1 MALARPVVKQSAKM
15 PIKPTVDE
23 AMATVSAAGSAHP
36 SANMGVETIEISSDS
51 SSNYDEF
58 SDGEEAPSGG
68 EDNDGE
74 QTGADKNHIPGQTT
88 PPPDDSTRAAASRK
102 PTRNGADDDT
112 EMMQEDRPSA
122 SASDDEATS
131 PTFGDLL
138 RGSSSSNN
146 NNNNTTTTVNVP
158 ATAPTHHHQ
167 RDGTPLSLSLSA
179 SQALIPGTSRGP
191 RPAAPPP
198 TLSSL
203 GTVLNQA
210 LRTDDADLLESCL
223 HTTDLPTVR
232 ATIER
237 MDSALAGALLS
248 RLAARMHRR
257 PARAHSLM
265 GWVQWTLVAH
275 GGALASQPD
284 LVRRLAELARVLDER
299 ARALPSLLALKGR
312 LDMLDSQMSLR
323 RDNLAG
329 SIGGG
334 GSGGGG
340 GVFGGGEG
348 GRGRGRGRG
357 RRDRGRLGHGR
368 DEDEDEDEED
378 EEGVVYVEGED
389 ETTANGSASR
399 ARAVEDDEM
408 ALANGIGGETD
419 DDSDD
424 EGSLGDMDVD
434 DDEVAS
440 QESLDESEVD
450 FDDADESGD
459 EDEDETDGDV
469 AAPPAKMQKVGPR
482 AVRK

>member
-1 MALARPVVKQSAKM
+1 MSMKRKPPMALARPVVKQSAKM

-23 AMATVSAAGSAHP
+23 AMATVSAAGSAHL

-74 QTGADKNHIPGQTT
+74 HTGADKNHIPGQTT

-146 NNNNTTTTVNVP
+146 NNNNNNNNTTTTVN
-158 ATAPTHHHQ
+158 
-167 RDGTPLSLSLSA
+167 
-179 SQALIPGTSRGP
+179 ALIPGTSRGP

-329 SIGGG
+329 SISG
-334 GSGGGG
+334 GSG
-340 GVFGGGEG
+340 
-348 GRGRGRGRG
+348 
-357 RRDRGRLGHGR
+357 

-408 ALANGIGGETD
+408 VLANGIGGETD

-424 EGSLGDMDVD
+424 EGSLGDMDID